1 MEFLKPLTQ
10 YSHQAT
16 DLEQALTD
24 IFVLLYQ
31 ENLAARDHSINCS
44 GVPWLADFE
53 TQARFSAQDGI
64 SIYYKDGF
72 EAHMTHIFRAWSSR
86 RVKRGLNFLDFYMR
100 MLWPDQYSIDWLWH
114 HRDLDRL
121 PYPSAL
127 TLEQTPDHFPTLRFV
142 LSLDESISLP
152 DIQQILPSLR
162 SVVPAEYVMQGVVRR
177 IELGDQPFGF
187 AHAAAATAC
196 MTFSC
201 GDPL

>member
-1 MEFLKPLTQ
+1 MEFLKPLTES
-10 YSHQAT
+10 SHQAT
-16 DLEQALTD
+16 ELEQALTE
-24 IFVLLYQ
+24 IFVQLYA
-31 ENLAARDHSINCS
+31 EHLADRDHSIDCS

-64 SIYYKDGF
+64 SIYYKAGY

-100 MLWPDQYSIDWLWH
+100 MLWPEQYSIDWLWH
-114 HRDLDRL
+114 NRDLAQL
-121 PYPSAL
+121 PYPTAL
-127 TLEQTPDHFPTLRFV
+127 TLAETPNHFPTHRFV
-142 LSLDESISLP
+142 LSLDQSISLP

-177 IELGDQPFGF
+177 MDLGNQPLGL
-187 AHAAAATAC
+187 AHAAVATAC
-196 MTFSC
+196 MTFTC